1 MSEGKALTEAVLLQA
16 TQHATI
22 ADVTKVNLFGQKLS
36 DVSILARCP
45 KLRVVSLSVNAL
57 QSVAVFAKCARLQE
71 LYLRKNKLANIL
83 EIAQLKACPELKIL
97 WLRDNPLAEEPLYR
111 QFVIRMLPNLQQ
123 LDNTTVTAAERLE
136 AINSTNHALVRL
148 EQAALSRNKS
158 SAAAA
163 AAAEAGAKSSAGAA
177 PAPAPAPATSE
188 RPDARTAP
196 AARAPVSS
204 ARVEPDAAQG
214 KPSPAF
220 QAIQVLLPTLSAAEL
235 AALHRSI
242 AKMR

>member
-1 MSEGKALTEAVLLQA
+1 MSEGKTLTEAVLLQA

-83 EIAQLKACPELKIL
+83 EVAQLKACPELKIL

-136 AINSTNHALVRL
+136 AINSTNSALVHL

-158 SAAAA
+158 SSADAAVAAAKPSA
-163 AAAEAGAKSSAGAA
+163 AGTTAA
-177 PAPAPAPATSE
+177 PAAAPAKSE
-188 RPDARTAP
+188 RVDARP
-196 AARAPVSS
+196 AGTSGTSVSS
-204 ARVEPDAAQG
+204 ARAEPDTEQG
-214 KPSPAF
+214 KPSPAL
-220 QAIQVLLPTLSAAEL
+220 QAIRVLLPTLSTAEL

-242 AKMR
+242 GMLI